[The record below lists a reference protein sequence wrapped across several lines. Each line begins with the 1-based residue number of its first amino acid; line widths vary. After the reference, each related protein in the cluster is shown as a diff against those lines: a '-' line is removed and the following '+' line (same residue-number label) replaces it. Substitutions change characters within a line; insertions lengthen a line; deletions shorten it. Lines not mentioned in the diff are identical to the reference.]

1 LSSCIYLNKTETNLN
16 YTKREHVIPAGLGGI
31 NKLPLGSVSDE
42 INETF
47 SRIERI
53 ALQKSFVSI
62 NREKFGPGKR
72 GSLNINKVSNPLIML
87 MREGENTNEI
97 FRLGFLFA
105 GESYLIPQIYLD
117 FNDEEGYISTS
128 YYSTVF
134 DVEEGEQILSAFK
147 SQFIAFLSNQNRDY
161 ILIEMPFTTDKHFI
175 CIGCFKG
182 KWFAATSHK
191 IINMDYMAMDLLPE
205 LVKETVNEPIVQPK
219 ALFKYERALQ
229 MDSSF
234 AFIYAKTAF
243 NSLAFLMGSDFVK
256 DEVFDDVRN
265 AIKDQMNLD
274 MILIDRREFYSLID
288 GIVSKVPSKSHFV
301 IVTTFESMV
310 LAFVSF
316 YKEPPGI
323 IKLAN
328 EYTGQTFTKGI
339 ICDWQN
345 RNEYFV

>member
-1 LSSCIYLNKTETNLN
+1 MSSCIYLNKTEANLN

-42 INETF
+42 INEKF

-72 GSLNINKVSNPLIML
+72 GSLNINKVNNPLIML
-87 MREGENTNEI
+87 MKEGENSNEI

-117 FNDEEGYISTS
+117 FNDEEGSISIS
-128 YYSTVF
+128 YYSTIF
-134 DVEEGEQILSAFK
+134 EVEEVKQIISSFK
-147 SQFIAFLSNQNRDY
+147 SQLIAFLRDQY
-161 ILIEMPFTTDKHFI
+161 REFILIDMPFTTDKHFI
-175 CIGCFKG
+175 CLGCFKG

-191 IINMDYMAMDLLPE
+191 IINMDYLAIDLLPE
-205 LVKETVNEPIVQPK
+205 LVKEEVNEPVVQPK
-219 ALFKYERALQ
+219 TLFKYERSLQ

-234 AFIYAKTAF
+234 IFIYAKTVF
-243 NSLAFLMGSDFVK
+243 NSLAFLMGSDFAK
-256 DEVFDDVRN
+256 YEIFDDVRN
-265 AIKDQMNLD
+265 AIKDQINLD
-274 MILIDRREFYSLID
+274 LILIERRELYRLID
-288 GIVSKVPSKSHFV
+288 GIVSEIPSKSHFV
-301 IVTTFESMV
+301 ILTTFESMV
-310 LAFVSF
+310 IAFVSF

-323 IKLAN
+323 LILAN
-328 EYTGQTFTKGI
+328 EYTGEAFTKGI

>member
-1 LSSCIYLNKTETNLN
+1 MNSCIYLNKTETNLS

-47 SRIERI
+47 SKIERI
-53 ALQKSFVSI
+53 ALQKSILSI

-87 MREGENTNEI
+87 MREVENTNEV

-134 DVEEGEQILSAFK
+134 DVKEGQQILSAFQ
-147 SQFIAFLSNQNRDY
+147 SQLIAFLSNQQRDY

-175 CIGCFKG
+175 CVGCFKG

-205 LVKETVNEPIVQPK
+205 LVKEAANESIVQPK
-219 ALFKYERALQ
+219 ALLKYERALQ
-229 MDSSF
+229 IDSSF
-234 AFIYAKTAF
+234 IFIYAKTAF
-243 NSLAFLMGSDFVK
+243 NSLAFLMGSEFAK
-256 DEVFDDVRN
+256 DGIFDDVRN
-265 AIKDQMNLD
+265 AIKDQINLD
-274 MILIDRREFYSLID
+274 LILIDRRELYSLIEE
-288 GIVSKVPSKSHFV
+288 IESKVPPKSHFV

-310 LAFVSF
+310 IAFVSF
-316 YKEPPGI
+316 YKEQPGI
-323 IKLAN
+323 FLLEHFA
-328 EYTGQTFTKGI
+328 
-339 ICDWQN
+339 
-345 RNEYFV
+345 

>member
-1 LSSCIYLNKTETNLN
+1 MSSCIYLYKTETNLN

-72 GSLNINKVSNPLIML
+72 GSLNINKVSNPLIIVMK
-87 MREGENTNEI
+87 EGENSNEI
-97 FRLGFLFA
+97 FRLGFLFK

-117 FNDEEGYISTS
+117 FNDEKGYISTS
-128 YYSTVF
+128 YYSTIF
-134 DVEEGEQILSAFK
+134 EIEEGKQVISSFK
-147 SQFIAFLSNQNRDY
+147 SQLKAFLSNQHKEF

-175 CIGCFKG
+175 TVGCFKG

-191 IINMDYMAMDLLPE
+191 VINMDYLARYLLPE
-205 LVKETVNEPIVQPK
+205 LAEEEVKEPVLQPK
-219 ALFKYERALQ
+219 TLFKYERTLQ

-234 AFIYAKTAF
+234 VFIYAKTAF
-243 NSLAFLMGSDFVK
+243 NALAFLMGSDFVK
-256 DEVFDDVRN
+256 DEIFDDIRN
-265 AIKDQMNLD
+265 SIKDQTNLD
-274 MILIDRREFYSLID
+274 LFLIDRRELYSLID
-288 GIVSKVPSKSHFV
+288 ETVSKIPPKSHFV
-301 IVTTFESMV
+301 ILITFDSML

-316 YKEPPGI
+316 YSEPAGI
-323 IKLAN
+323 IKLSNAYSG
-328 EYTGQTFTKGI
+328 ETFNKGI

-345 RNEYFV
+345 RNEYFI